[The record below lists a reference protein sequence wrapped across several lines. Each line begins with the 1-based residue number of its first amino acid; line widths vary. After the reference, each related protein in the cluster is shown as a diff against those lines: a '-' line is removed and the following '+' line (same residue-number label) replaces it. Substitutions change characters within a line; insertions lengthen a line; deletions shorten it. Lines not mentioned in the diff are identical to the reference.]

1 MAGDA
6 LPHPIDFDSAAKG
19 AVMDFLIGYQVAQQD
34 GTPAWN
40 KGDFFGT
47 TFGPRHNANNTGE

>member
-1 MAGDA
+1 MDQ
-6 LPHPIDFDSAAKG
+6 PIDFDSAAKG